1 MFALN
6 QLYQKSNLKGQIS
19 NRTQN
24 TDIVQHEEK
33 RREVEEQKALSI
45 FDNVNADVAKRP
57 LMRLTIW
64 KRGVNQTKTHNSRG
78 HPYFLTIHCT

>member
-33 RREVEEQKALSI
+33 RRQVEEQKALSM
-45 FDNVNADVAKRP
+45 FDNTNAHVAKRP

-64 KRGVNQTKTHNSRG
+64 KKSVNQPKTQKSRG
-78 HPYFLTIHCT
+78 HAYFLTIHCT

>member
-6 QLYQKSNLKGQIS
+6 QLYQKLNLKGQIS

-24 TDIVQHEEK
+24 TDIMQHEEK
-33 RREVEEQKALSI
+33 RREVEEQTALSI
-45 FDNVNADVAKRP
+45 FDNINADVTTRP

-64 KRGVNQTKTHNSRG
+64 KKSVNQTKTHNSRG
-78 HPYFLTIHCT
+78 HAHFLTIHCT